1 MINLRVGFPRPI
13 VGFSASGTTYQWNE
27 ISHQIFSLHSDVV
40 VISRKDTS
48 DTQFLIEDDVYGLS
62 TEVE

>member
-1 MINLRVGFPRPI
+1 MINLRVGFPRSI

-27 ISHQIFSLHSDVV
+27 ISRQIFSLHCGVV

-48 DTQFLIEDDVYGLS
+48 NTQFLIEDDVYGLS